1 MSGLNVIRAWK
12 DEEYRA
18 SLSDEELAVTPPNPA
33 GAVGILSVME
43 VNDVD
48 GPPGTWLCN
57 SGLIPCSLV
66 GCPSDLLGGIICPIW
81 F

>member
-1 MSGLNVIRAWK
+1 MSDRDVIRAWK

-18 SLSDEELAVTPPNPA
+18 SLSEDELAVTPPNPA
-33 GAVGILSVME
+33 GALGIGPVTE

-66 GCPSDLLGGIICPIW
+66 GCPSYLLAEIICPIW
-81 F
+81 Y